1 MIDRHIKAIETR
13 YRGYRFRSRLEARW
27 AVFLHHTRTAFEY
40 EFEGFALPSGWYL
53 PDFYLPE
60 WKAFVEVKPPPAPDL
75 LLSTGVRVRAC
86 DLLIVRAPTPD
97 LLPVEIVHGL
107 DLIRAGACDRFL
119 AVYGD
124 PRAILEAPAS
134 WFIDISLDEPR
145 ISSGIGVLDLIPAR
159 LIQAADAARA
169 ARFDA
174 TKRL

>member
-1 MIDRHIKAIETR
+1 MLRAMLKAIETR

-60 WKAFVEVKPPPAPDL
+60 WKAFVEVKPPPAPNL
-75 LLSTGVRVRAC
+75 LLFAGVRVRAC
-86 DLLIVRAPTPD
+86 DLPIVHAPVPD
-97 LLPVEIVHGL
+97 LLPGEIVRGL
-107 DLIRAGACDRFL
+107 DLIRGGACD

-124 PRAILEAPAS
+124 PLTILECGAS
-134 WFIDISLDEPR
+134 WCIDIDLGEPR
-145 ISSGIGVLDLIPAR
+145 ISSGIGVLDLIPASLYR
-159 LIQAADAARA
+159 AADAARA

-174 TKRL
+174 TERL